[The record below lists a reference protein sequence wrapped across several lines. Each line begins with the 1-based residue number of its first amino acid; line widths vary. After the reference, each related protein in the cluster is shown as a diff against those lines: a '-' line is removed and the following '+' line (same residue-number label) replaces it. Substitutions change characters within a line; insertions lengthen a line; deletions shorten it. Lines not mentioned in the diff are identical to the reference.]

1 MTHALSPLIKTALL
15 VAMLGA
21 GPALSPLMAAPRQA
35 SGPAQHDMKARL
47 PDRQLTC
54 SVRHI
59 TNFDPGKSQTA
70 AELQYDAVYP
80 LTLALPG
87 IPVRT
92 TPPPEP
98 QDDPEPVDPRTR
110 ILADP
115 GNIAPA
121 KNGAFDRAIDY
132 WPERTELSAV
142 IAGDL
147 LNVIV
152 INNYDPATQTA
163 NFFMTRASELSH
175 YQTNHVYQGECK
187 VRFVASGTGK
197 PMA

>member
-1 MTHALSPLIKTALL
+1 MKHALSPLIKTALL
-15 VAMLGA
+15 VAMLGS
-21 GPALSPLMAAPRQA
+21 GPALSPLLAAPRPA
-35 SGPAQHDMKARL
+35 SGTEGHDMKARL

-59 TNFDPGKSQTA
+59 TNFDPEKLQTS

-92 TPPPEP
+92 APPPEP
-98 QDDPEPVDPRTR
+98 QDEPEPVDPRTR

-115 GNIAPA
+115 GNIAPTN
-121 KNGAFDRAIDY
+121 NGTFDRAIDY

-152 INNYDPATQTA
+152 INKYDPATQTA
-163 NFFMTRASELSH
+163 NFFMTRAAELTRF
-175 YQTNHVYQGECK
+175 QTNHVYQGECK

-197 PMA
+197 SVA